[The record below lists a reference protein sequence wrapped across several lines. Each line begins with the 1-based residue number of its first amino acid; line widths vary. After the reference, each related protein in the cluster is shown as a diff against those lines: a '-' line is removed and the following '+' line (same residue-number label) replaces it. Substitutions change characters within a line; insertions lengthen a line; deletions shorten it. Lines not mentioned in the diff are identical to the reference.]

1 MLLLKVDFNPVSE
14 FTDFVHN
21 PYIDLPLGLDINK
34 AVVYLWLTAAV
45 AIGVTLLIVR
55 RGLKLRPDGRQTA
68 VEVVYDMCQNQI
80 ARGGL
85 PEEGMR
91 IWFPY
96 VATLFVF
103 IWSMNLIGFIPL
115 PFGERH
121 VDVFGL
127 SVPEFQIYAASA
139 NLSVTLALTLV
150 TFFATHIEGI
160 RYNGPVKYFKSWMPS
175 GLPSP
180 RPFGAKT
187 PAVLI
192 LLGLIA
198 VIEVLSQFVRIVSLS
213 FRLFFNMLA
222 GHLVIAVFLGLALAA
237 RHVLH
242 PADRHPDG
250 GCPLP
255 ARVHAD
261 RRPPGVH
268 LRHPVRHLHRWSHP
282 PRPLGARMALEGNVH
297 DASRALELGIATGIG
312 AIGPGIGVGFIFGK
326 TIEAVGRQPEMRG
339 QLQGLM
345 WLGFALTEAIIF
357 YALGMAFVA
366 YAIA

>member
-180 RPFGAKT
+180 RPFGLKT

-192 LLGLIA
+192 LLTLIA

-222 GHLVIAVFLGLALAA
+222 GHLVIAVFLGLASLLGTYFILPIGIPMGVALYLLECTLIA
-237 RHVLH
+237 GLQ
-242 PADRHPDG
+242 AFIFATLSAIYIGGAIHPD
-250 GCPLP
+250 
-255 ARVHAD
+255 H
-261 RRPPGVH
+261 
-268 LRHPVRHLHRWSHP
+268 
-282 PRPLGARMALEGNVH
+282 
-297 DASRALELGIATGIG
+297 
-312 AIGPGIGVGFIFGK
+312 
-326 TIEAVGRQPEMRG
+326 
-339 QLQGLM
+339 
-345 WLGFALTEAIIF
+345 
-357 YALGMAFVA
+357 
-366 YAIA
+366 

>member
-1 MLLLKVDFNPVSE
+1 MALPLLKVDFNPVAD
-14 FTDFVHN
+14 FPDFVHN
-21 PYIDLPLGLDINK
+21 PYVSLPLGLDINK
-34 AVVYLWLTAAV
+34 AVIYLWMSG
-45 AIGVTLLIVR
+45 AIAILVTLLIVR

-68 VEVVYDMCQNQI
+68 VEAVYDLCQNQI
-80 ARGGL
+80 AKGGL

-103 IWSMNLIGFIPL
+103 IWTMNLIGFIPL

-121 VDVFGL
+121 VHVFGL

-160 RYNGPVKYFKSWMPS
+160 RYNGPIKYFKSWMPS
-175 GLPSP
+175 GLPSAK
-180 RPFGAKT
+180 PFGLKT

-222 GHLVIAVFLGLALAA
+222 GHLVIAVFLGLGALLGQYFILPIGIPMGVALYLLECTLIA
-237 RHVLH
+237 GLQ
-242 PADRHPDG
+242 AFIFATLSAIYIGGAIHPD
-250 GCPLP
+250 
-255 ARVHAD
+255 H
-261 RRPPGVH
+261 
-268 LRHPVRHLHRWSHP
+268 
-282 PRPLGARMALEGNVH
+282 
-297 DASRALELGIATGIG
+297 
-312 AIGPGIGVGFIFGK
+312 
-326 TIEAVGRQPEMRG
+326 
-339 QLQGLM
+339 
-345 WLGFALTEAIIF
+345 
-357 YALGMAFVA
+357 
-366 YAIA
+366 

>member
-21 PYIDLPLGLDINK
+21 PYVDLPLGLDINK

-55 RGLKLRPDGRQTA
+55 RGLKLRPDGKQTA
-68 VEVVYDMCQNQI
+68 AEVVCDLCQNQI
-80 ARGGL
+80 AKAGL

-103 IWSMNLIGFIPL
+103 IWMMNLIGFIPL

-121 VDVFGL
+121 FDLFGL
-127 SVPEFQIYAASA
+127 SIPEFQIYAATA

-160 RYNGPVKYFKSWMPS
+160 RYNDPVKYFKSWMPS
-175 GLPSP
+175 SLPSP
-180 RPFGAKT
+180 KPLGLKT

-192 LLGLIA
+192 LLTLIA
-198 VIEVLSQFVRIVSLS
+198 VIEVLSQFVRIGSLR

-222 GHLVIAVFLGLALAA
+222 GHLVIAVFLGLASLLGTYFILPICIPTGVALYLLQA
-237 RHVLH
+237 TLTAVLQ
-242 PADRHPDG
+242 AFISATLSAIYIGGAIHPD
-250 GCPLP
+250 
-255 ARVHAD
+255 H
-261 RRPPGVH
+261 
-268 LRHPVRHLHRWSHP
+268 
-282 PRPLGARMALEGNVH
+282 
-297 DASRALELGIATGIG
+297 
-312 AIGPGIGVGFIFGK
+312 
-326 TIEAVGRQPEMRG
+326 
-339 QLQGLM
+339 
-345 WLGFALTEAIIF
+345 
-357 YALGMAFVA
+357 
-366 YAIA
+366 